1 MTKPNITAVVSGP
14 AKCLINIWPFFCRF
28 KNNFTWKI
36 VYLTHDTG
44 DQRLIEMS
52 KFWMHYPVT
61 LDFLLQEH
69 NESDEEDFTL
79 SFDREVATEKIV
91 DACADADLLL
101 SHNHLGEWGHVHH
114 VFVNSVVEQ
123 IDKPKVYFGYQ
134 NDNDNNLIIPPKEYG
149 NAKIDTSQLHWTKEW
164 IDKRGQSY
172 TGQYFCDN
180 AAKKL
185 LNSNANITFTR

>member
-1 MTKPNITAVVSGP
+1 
-14 AKCLINIWPFFCRF
+14 
-28 KNNFTWKI
+28 
-36 VYLTHDTG
+36 LTHDKG

-79 SFDREVATEKIV
+79 SFDREVAREKIV
-91 DACADADLLL
+91 DACSDADLLL

-123 IDKPKVYFGYQ
+123 IEKPTVYFGYQ

-164 IDKRGQSY
+164 IDKRGQCY